1 MNSKKMTN
9 AARSARTGQSTRS
22 CNILRSAD
30 TASPCLAAFA
40 AYNRLVKPASA
51 MSCILLITRDR
62 STEVLAERAL
72 VAGGHDVITA
82 DSTDAALRSLLN
94 VRVDA
99 AVLDTTVGEEAMSE
113 FCSWL
118 RSTETGCPVVFLA
131 SPGARWLGSL
141 PVEPERDEIVVKPCD
156 GKEIRQAVE
165 KTLNSAHHLSPAA
178 LMIGDIT
185 LDRSSHELRGDG
197 VSVQLTPTE
206 FRLVQYLAQRRGAIV
221 STEELLEDRKST
233 RLNSS

>member
-1 MNSKKMTN
+1 MT
-9 AARSARTGQSTRS
+9 
-22 CNILRSAD
+22 C
-30 TASPCLAAFA
+30 
-40 AYNRLVKPASA
+40 V
-51 MSCILLITRDR
+51 LLITRDR
-62 STEVLAERAL
+62 GTGVLAERAL
-72 VAGGHDVITA
+72 VAGGHDVIAA

-94 VRVDA
+94 VRIDA
-99 AVLDTTVGEEAMSE
+99 AVLDTAVGEEAMSE

-118 RSTETGCPVVFLA
+118 RSTETNCPVVFLA
-131 SPGARWLGSL
+131 SPGARWLDSL
-141 PVEPERDEIVVKPCD
+141 PMEPERDEIVVKPCD

-165 KTLNSAHHLSPAA
+165 KALNSAHQGSPAA
-178 LMIGDIT
+178 LMLGEIT

-197 VSVQLTPTE
+197 VAVQLTPTE

>member
-1 MNSKKMTN
+1 
-9 AARSARTGQSTRS
+9 
-22 CNILRSAD
+22 
-30 TASPCLAAFA
+30 
-40 AYNRLVKPASA
+40 
-51 MSCILLITRDR
+51 MSSVLLITRDR

-72 VAGGHDVITA
+72 VAGGHDVIAA

-94 VRVDA
+94 VRIDV
-99 AVLDTTVGEEAMSE
+99 AVLDSTVGEEAMSE

-118 RSTETGCPVVFLA
+118 RSTDTICPVVFLA

-141 PVEPERDEIVVKPCD
+141 PMEPERDEIVVKPCD
-156 GKEIRQAVE
+156 GKEIRRAVE

-178 LMIGDIT
+178 LMVGDIT

-206 FRLVQYLAQRRGAIV
+206 FRLVQYLAHRRGTIV
-221 STEELLEDRKST
+221 SSEELLEKVWEFFPGTGSSELVRSHVRNLRSKLRT
-233 RLNSS
+233 ATGGAELVQTVPRRGYRLV

>member
-1 MNSKKMTN
+1 
-9 AARSARTGQSTRS
+9 
-22 CNILRSAD
+22 
-30 TASPCLAAFA
+30 
-40 AYNRLVKPASA
+40 
-51 MSCILLITRDR
+51 MSCVLLITRDR

-141 PVEPERDEIVVKPCD
+141 PMEPERDEIVVKPCD

-165 KTLNSAHHLSPAA
+165 KTLNSAHHSSPAA

-206 FRLVQYLAQRRGAIV
+206 FRLVQYLAHRRGTIIP
-221 STEELLEDRKST
+221 TEELLEKVWEFFPGTGSSELVRSHVRNLRSKLRIAT
-233 RLNSS
+233 GGAELVQTVPRRGYRLV

>member
-1 MNSKKMTN
+1 
-9 AARSARTGQSTRS
+9 
-22 CNILRSAD
+22 
-30 TASPCLAAFA
+30 
-40 AYNRLVKPASA
+40 
-51 MSCILLITRDR
+51 MSCVLLITRDR

-72 VAGGHDVITA
+72 VAGGHDVIAA

-94 VRVDA
+94 VRIDA
-99 AVLDTTVGEEAMSE
+99 AVLDSTMGEEAMSE

-141 PVEPERDEIVVKPCD
+141 PMEPERDEIVVKPCD

-178 LMIGDIT
+178 LMVGDIT

-206 FRLVQYLAQRRGAIV
+206 FRLIHFLSQRRGTIV
-221 STEELLEDRKST
+221 SSEELLEKVWEFFPGTGSSELVRSHVRNLRSKLRIAT
-233 RLNSS
+233 GGAELVQTVPRRGYRLI